1 MATVNPRKQLLNDLA
16 ASSGRE
22 LGVTDWLTVSAA
34 EADAF
39 DIVTGLAPD
48 FDLHPPGPVRPLPVN
63 PFHLTVLTARFGAE
77 VGFPTA
83 TDDYI
88 TALNYGF
95 DNLTWH
101 DDLRPGDQVR
111 DRITVLDLTERA
123 EDRYI
128 LRVKHVFENRT
139 GGTVMTVTTRNYY
152 LLLDPSAEANA

>member
-1 MATVNPRKQLLNDLA
+1 
-16 ASSGRE
+16 
-22 LGVTDWLTVSAA
+22 
-34 EADAF
+34 
-39 DIVTGLAPD
+39 
-48 FDLHPPGPVRPLPVN
+48 VN

-128 LRVKHVFENRT
+128 LRAKHVFENRT
-139 GGTVMTVTTRNYY
+139 GGTVMTVTTRSYY
-152 LLLDPSAEANA
+152 LLLDPSAKANA